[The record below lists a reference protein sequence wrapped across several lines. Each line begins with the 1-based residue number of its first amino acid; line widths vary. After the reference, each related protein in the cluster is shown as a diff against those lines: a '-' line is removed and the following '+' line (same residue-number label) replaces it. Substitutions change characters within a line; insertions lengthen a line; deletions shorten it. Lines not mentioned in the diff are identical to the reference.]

1 MTQYPAGQRMI
12 RGAFAAFCV
21 LTLYQSVWS
30 QEPVEEGPTPNAA
43 AQLPGEIEELTV
55 VAPRL
60 LEAMRQELVIAEDDV
75 LNSYNALNDDDLYDI
90 NCRDERPT
98 GTYIPVRICRAE
110 FVNQETAR
118 TAYDFLSG
126 LDYVDPNAELRY
138 HENIMRQKMAQLAA
152 ENPVLYNAL
161 LRYYNLKTNYDQERA
176 RRFENQFFAR

>member
-1 MTQYPAGQRMI
+1 M
-12 RGAFAAFCV
+12 
-21 LTLYQSVWS
+21 
-30 QEPVEEGPTPNAA
+30 
-43 AQLPGEIEELTV
+43 
-55 VAPRL
+55 
-60 LEAMRQELVIAEDDV
+60 
-75 LNSYNALNDDDLYDI
+75 
-90 NCRDERPT
+90 
-98 GTYIPVRICRAE
+98 
-110 FVNQETAR
+110 NQETAR